1 MAMDLAVAPSGST
14 SKDFTMAL
22 VAVQA
27 THIRLFLTISASPF
41 SLLFIVHKLLSFS
54 FSPTFPSHKLF
65 IIVAPACDLS
75 AVTSSFE
82 R

>member
-27 THIRLFLTISASPF
+27 THIRLFLTTLKSPI
-41 SLLFIVHKLLSFS
+41 LPLFIVLSS
-54 FSPTFPSHKLF
+54 
-65 IIVAPACDLS
+65 
-75 AVTSSFE
+75 
-82 R
+82 